1 MAVCT
6 SAAVR
11 NDPVLVDVAYKRPG
25 FEVNAHSWAQVD
37 LALRI
42 EWWLYLEDDPLLEV
56 PLTREKPRLLGN

>member
-1 MAVCT
+1 VAI
-6 SAAVR
+6 
-11 NDPVLVDVAYKRPG
+11 LVEVTYKRPG
-25 FEVNAHSWAQVD
+25 FEVSAHSWAQAD